1 MRLCTSSL
9 SHAYQVSLPES
20 DAVSA
25 NTYFSPSPTVSLTW
39 MFFLDALWDFLTCL
53 IPSMK
58 EKKKIFSFSFQSII
72 NNKKLTENTFSCP
85 GVNSSHTQLVL
96 LLLQKEVTSLKGT
109 ALFNDNNCRIVWEML
124 RNENT
129 LHHVEILL
137 FCWYYVGTVF
147 SGELFYLRKRHFLT
161 RSMSAIMVTN
171 RDRASVEYIHR
182 NTKVCTQ
189 HFWDQMHSEAYCSY
203 RRHAAEVT
211 HRGYTV
217 YPSFIRAIC
226 FQSAGMA

>member
-25 NTYFSPSPTVSLTW
+25 NTYFPPSPTVSLTW
-39 MFFLDALWDFLTCL
+39 MFFLDALGLSHLFN
-53 IPSMK
+53 PMK

-96 LLLQKEVTSLKGT
+96 LLLQKELTSLKGT
-109 ALFNDNNCRIVWEML
+109 ALFNDNSCRIVWEML

-129 LHHVEILL
+129 LHHVEILSL
-137 FCWYYVGTVF
+137 CWYYVGTVF
-147 SGELFYLRKRHFLT
+147 SRELFYLK
-161 RSMSAIMVTN
+161 
-171 RDRASVEYIHR
+171 
-182 NTKVCTQ
+182 KKKK
-189 HFWDQMHSEAYCSY
+189 
-203 RRHAAEVT
+203 
-211 HRGYTV
+211 
-217 YPSFIRAIC
+217 
-226 FQSAGMA
+226 

>member
-1 MRLCTSSL
+1 
-9 SHAYQVSLPES
+9 
-20 DAVSA
+20 
-25 NTYFSPSPTVSLTW
+25 
-39 MFFLDALWDFLTCL
+39 MFFLDALGLSHLFN
-53 IPSMK
+53 PMK

-96 LLLQKEVTSLKGT
+96 LLLQKELTSLKGT
-109 ALFNDNNCRIVWEML
+109 ALFNDNSCRIVWEML

-129 LHHVEILL
+129 LHHVEILSL
-137 FCWYYVGTVF
+137 CWYYVGTVF
-147 SGELFYLRKRHFLT
+147 SRELFYLKKKKKRHFIT

-171 RDRASVEYIHR
+171 PDRASVEYIHR

-189 HFWDQMHSEAYCSY
+189 HIWDQMHSEAYCSY
-203 RRHAAEVT
+203 RSHAAEVT

-217 YPSFIRAIC
+217 YPRFIRAIC
-226 FQSAGMA
+226 FQSAGMG